1 MATCTLNKTST
12 ITMILLVSATATMFV
27 LVFMHLKYAKHAT
40 KHVAVCTGCSNKP
53 GMLPVMD
60 PLHNIEQTYTN
71 LALLEDHMLPGK
83 TCEDCCLK
91 HFRMISGLLDEAI
104 SLDTKDK
111 YRHILVVATV
121 DIRKIENAFFTGSI
135 DTAETAKQLRA
146 LRKKL
151 TPYLKERYNKSYAP
165 PVDGMGCGG
174 GAIGAACSAKK
185 L

>member
-1 MATCTLNKTST
+1 MLNKTSI
-12 ITMILLVSATATMFV
+12 ITLILLVAATATMFV
-27 LVFMHLKYAKHAT
+27 LVFMHMRYAKHAT
-40 KHVAVCTGCSNKP
+40 NHVAVCTGCSANP

-104 SLDTKDK
+104 SLDTKDQ
-111 YRHILVVATV
+111 YRHVLVVATV
-121 DIRKIENAFFTGSI
+121 EARKIEDAFFTGRL
-135 DTAETAKQLRA
+135 DTAETAKELRS

-151 TPYLKERYNKSYAP
+151 TPHLKERYKKYYAP
-165 PVDGMGCGG
+165 PVEGMGCGG
-174 GAIGAACSAKK
+174 GAIGQACSARS
-185 L
+185 